1 MGIKFKSFVVLALV
15 VGCLAA
21 LWPTYQAY
29 KPGGDPSAIR
39 NKVNL
44 GLDLQGGMYLDLE
57 VDVDAAVER
66 LLDRL
71 ATELEDGLQDT
82 LVDYEAV
89 ERIPGGVSVVLG
101 TTEAVD
107 WNRAPFDRMLTNFN
121 LEQKGPQRFTI
132 LLSKQEEEF
141 IRKNS
146 VTQALEVIRN
156 RIDALGVSE
165 PTIQRKGETDLIVQ
179 LPGLKNREMAIATIG
194 GQAVLEFFLVVENV
208 SPQSVNP
215 AEHRVLYE
223 ERREALTNRLLS
235 RTPYVVEKRPALS
248 GEAIRSAR
256 VEINNS
262 NNQPVVSFA
271 MDSQGAERFGAITTR
286 NVNRRLAIVLDDKV
300 QSAPVIREPITG
312 GSGQISGQFTMDDA
326 NRLAIQLRSGSL
338 PAPLNIREERSVG
351 ASLGEDSIRQ
361 GVTSLVIGVVLVM
374 GFMMVYYLLAGLFA
388 SVALILNLLL
398 ILTILAA
405 FQATLTLPGIAGLVL
420 TMGMAVDANVLI
432 FERIREELSIKGRSM
447 RQAVSE
453 GFGKA
458 FWTIF
463 DSNLTTLVAALALA
477 FFGSGPIMG
486 FAIILSIGI
495 LCSMFTA
502 IFVTRLLFELVYF
515 SRRGVT
521 EISI

>member
-1 MGIKFKSFVVLALV
+1 MGLKYKAIFLLALV
-15 VGCLAA
+15 AGCLAA

-29 KPGGDPSAIR
+29 KPGGDPAAFR

-66 LLDRL
+66 VLDRL
-71 ATELEDGLQDT
+71 ATELEDALQDS
-82 LVDYEAV
+82 LVDYELV
-89 ERIPGGVSVVLG
+89 ERLPGGVQVVLG
-101 TTEAVD
+101 ANENVD
-107 WNRAPFDRMLTNFN
+107 WNRAPYDRMLTNFN

-132 LLSKQEEEF
+132 LMSKEEEEF
-141 IRKNS
+141 IRKSS
-146 VTQALEVIRN
+146 VTQAVEVIRN

-165 PTIQRKGETDLIVQ
+165 PSIQRKGETDLIVQ

-208 SPQSVNP
+208 SPNAINP
-215 AEHRVLYE
+215 SEHRVLYE
-223 ERREALTNRLLS
+223 EKREALTNKLLQ

-248 GEAIRSAR
+248 GQAVRSAR
-256 VEINNS
+256 VEINNTS
-262 NNQPVVSFA
+262 NQPVVSFS

-326 NRLAIQLRSGSL
+326 NRLAIQLRSGAL

-361 GVTSLVIGVVLVM
+361 GVTSLLVGVAIVM
-374 GFMMVYYLLAGLFA
+374 VFMMVYYLLAGLFA
-388 SVALILNLLL
+388 SFALILNLLM
-398 ILTILAA
+398 ILTVLAA

-447 RQAVSE
+447 RQAVNE

-463 DSNLTTLVAALALA
+463 DSNLTTLFAAFALA
-477 FFGSGPIMG
+477 FFGSGPILG
-486 FAIILSIGI
+486 FAIILSVGI

-502 IFVTRLLFELVYF
+502 IFVSRFLFELVYLN
-515 SRRGVT
+515 RRGVT